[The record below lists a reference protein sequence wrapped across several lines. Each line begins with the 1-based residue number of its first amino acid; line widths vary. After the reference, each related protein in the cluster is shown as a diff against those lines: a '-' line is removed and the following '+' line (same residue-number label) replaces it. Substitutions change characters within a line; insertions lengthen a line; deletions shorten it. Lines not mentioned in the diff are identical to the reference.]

1 MCPELKKPSKS
12 TNQPTNQ
19 KNSHSTWVHFYVFY
33 SQKYAE
39 WLILQEIESC
49 LSVGALSSWLKAD
62 INDDKNFNLEE
73 SWMEETSFSS
83 MPEDLM

>member
-1 MCPELKKPSKS
+1 MSF
-12 TNQPTNQ
+12 TH
-19 KNSHSTWVHFYVFY
+19 KNMLSDWFCVS
-33 SQKYAE
+33 
-39 WLILQEIESC
+39 LQEIESC

-73 SWMEETSFSS
+73 SWMEETSFIS